1 MSLILRVDVDKP
13 YGRHTLPRK
22 IFSKIKEDF
31 FTELP
36 IKVGYLSH
44 LKEFIRFCNQNN
56 VQGHFYHRI
65 CTAPDAETIEMETK
79 GGHVTGLHL
88 ENSRS
93 KETLK
98 AEINRLQQ
106 KVNNLTIDSF
116 SKHGS
121 GTYKLGKHHYAP
133 YEPLKYKQWAGE
145 LGLKYPSGNGTAEKA
160 SDLYNVGGYYENLFW
175 LEPYYRNPQFN
186 KLEDVVEAAKN
197 GDVTVLIHPCNYIAD
212 KQTKEDFETLVKMAK
227 SEGVS
232 WKLFEPAK

>member
-22 IFSKIKEDF
+22 IFSKIKEDY
-31 FTELP
+31 FTEFP
-36 IKVGYLSH
+36 VKIGYLSH
-44 LKEFIRFCNQNN
+44 LKQFILFCNKNG

-65 CTAPDAETIEMETK
+65 CTTPDAETLAMQAQ
-79 GGHVTGLHL
+79 GGHIAGLHL
-88 ENSRS
+88 ENSRT

-98 AEINRLQQ
+98 AEIELLQS
-106 KVNNLTIDSF
+106 KVKGISINTF

-133 YEPLKYKQWAGE
+133 YEPLKYKQWANE

-160 SDLYNVGGYYENLFW
+160 ADLYNTDGYYENLFW
-175 LEPYYRNPQFN
+175 IEPYYRSSKFD
-186 KLEDVVEAAKN
+186 KLTDVIEAAKN
-197 GDVTVLIHPCNYIAD
+197 GDVTVLIHPCNYLAD
-212 KQTKEDFETLVKMAK
+212 KQTKEDFEALVQMAK

-232 WKLFEPAK
+232 WKLF